1 MWESIHGRVDETGGS
16 KAGRRVVVDGE
27 PDEEVDEE
35 GEMATEAGE
44 MPSSSLI
51 SFSSITS
58 RRFSLVMG
66 MGPLRSYDSLDQV
79 RNSSTVSSSKRTRT
93 ARSSPR
99 RRGMEGKSRASE
111 GGSENWEWE
120 EAESESE
127 GEKWVS
133 SEREASSEMEVE
145 RGLRQGRSG
154 RECGWVWM
162 GWKRVS
168 SRASS
173 QHSDGLGDDDSC
185 SCCRDGPGD
194 KDDDD
199 EDDSSSADAAEV
211 ASMSANRR
219 SSRSSGSAG
228 VCWRAVSEVEVR
240 EERGVHSRETRQSS
254 PLGDSC
260 SACSSAISF
269 SSCRPTSTEGD
280 ASRLNLV
287 SDVLGVHDDDDGMVL
302 VLLLAEKGDSKNAE
316 VREKTCWGGLGG
328 RLR

>member
-1 MWESIHGRVDETGGS
+1 
-16 KAGRRVVVDGE
+16 
-27 PDEEVDEE
+27 
-35 GEMATEAGE
+35 
-44 MPSSSLI
+44 
-51 SFSSITS
+51 
-58 RRFSLVMG
+58 
-66 MGPLRSYDSLDQV
+66 
-79 RNSSTVSSSKRTRT
+79 
-93 ARSSPR
+93 
-99 RRGMEGKSRASE
+99 
-111 GGSENWEWE
+111 
-120 EAESESE
+120 
-127 GEKWVS
+127 VS
-133 SEREASSEMEVE
+133 SETEASSEMEVE
-145 RGLRQGRSG
+145 RGLRQGLRG

-185 SCCRDGPGD
+185 SCRDGPGD
-194 KDDDD
+194 KDDD
-199 EDDSSSADAAEV
+199 DDSSSADAAEV

-228 VCWRAVSEVEVR
+228 VCWRPVSEVEVR
-240 EERGVHSRETRQSS
+240 EESGVHSRETRQSS